1 MSDRPVVV
9 TYPDGREY
17 GVKDAAT
24 AAKKHPNAKIT
35 RYQDHDEPYEAPKAK
50 ADKPADKKAS

>member
-1 MSDRPVVV
+1 MSRPLVV

-24 AAKKHPNAKIT
+24 AAKKHPDAKIT
-35 RYQDHDEPYEAPKAK
+35 RYQDGELYEAPKPK
-50 ADKPADKKAS
+50 ADKPAEKKA